1 MGNYY
6 FTTLHR
12 IVLHFATVSR
22 LSLNVDKLI
31 RRVSCLER
39 NRTKKMK
46 KNLRT
51 VLTLFVLCLAVRGI
65 TSCSK
70 DDDNEPIVYHET
82 SVQGKVN
89 DAVVSFSGINAKDFS
104 DRSTTRFIVPLGEK
118 EVSDFSWEVKLVDNP
133 DSVVTL
139 FLYVH
144 NIKRDNIMIYSPNNG
159 GEIQTDDTCYLEVK
173 NKKTGHTD
181 IYHPK
186 DHSPVSAKWTYF
198 VVTADAK
205 FEKRRGVT
213 ITRDGYDWPGIEGFM
228 DGTLHDDST
237 PARKITL
244 HLDFKLY

>member
-1 MGNYY
+1 MEIRV
-6 FTTLHR
+6 F
-12 IVLHFATVSR
+12 S
-22 LSLNVDKLI
+22 KLI
-31 RRVSCLER
+31 VCMCLV
-39 NRTKKMK
+39 T
-46 KNLRT
+46 
-51 VLTLFVLCLAVRGI
+51 FVI
-65 TSCSK
+65 SSCSK

-89 DAVVSFSGINAKDFS
+89 DAVVSFSGINEKDFS

-139 FLYVH
+139 FLYIH
-144 NIKRDNIMIYSPNNG
+144 NIKEETSVIYSPNNG
-159 GEIQTDDTCYLEVK
+159 GEIQTDDTCYLEVT

-186 DHSPVSAKWTYF
+186 DHSPVFVKRTYF
-198 VVTADAK
+198 EVTADKK
-205 FEKRRGVT
+205 FEKRPGIT
-213 ITRDGYDWPGIEGFM
+213 ITRYGYDWPGIKGFM

>member
-1 MGNYY
+1 MEMRV
-6 FTTLHR
+6 F
-12 IVLHFATVSR
+12 S
-22 LSLNVDKLI
+22 KLI
-31 RRVSCLER
+31 VCMCLV
-39 NRTKKMK
+39 T
-46 KNLRT
+46 
-51 VLTLFVLCLAVRGI
+51 FVI
-65 TSCSK
+65 SSCSK

-89 DAVVSFSGINAKDFS
+89 DAVVSFSGINEKDFS

-139 FLYVH
+139 FLYIH
-144 NIKRDNIMIYSPNNG
+144 NIKEETSVIYSPNNG
-159 GEIQTDDTCYLEVK
+159 GEIQTDDTCYLEVT

-186 DHSPVSAKWTYF
+186 DHSPVFVKRTYF
-198 VVTADAK
+198 EVTADKK
-205 FEKRRGVT
+205 FEKRPGIT
-213 ITRDGYDWPGIEGFM
+213 ITRYGYDWPGIKGFM

>member
-1 MGNYY
+1 
-6 FTTLHR
+6 
-12 IVLHFATVSR
+12 
-22 LSLNVDKLI
+22 
-31 RRVSCLER
+31 
-39 NRTKKMK
+39 MK
-46 KNLRT
+46 RKLRT
-51 VLTLFVLCLAVRGI
+51 VLALFVLCLAVSTV

-139 FLYVH
+139 FLYIH
-144 NIKRDNIMIYSPNNG
+144 NIKEETSVIYSPNNG
-159 GEIQTDDTCYLEVK
+159 GEIQTDDTCYLEVT

-186 DHSPVSAKWTYF
+186 DHSPVFVKRTYF
-198 VVTADAK
+198 EVTDDAK
-205 FEKRRGVT
+205 FEKRPGVT
-213 ITRDGYDWPGIEGFM
+213 ITRYGYDWSGVEGFM

>member
-1 MGNYY
+1 
-6 FTTLHR
+6 
-12 IVLHFATVSR
+12 
-22 LSLNVDKLI
+22 
-31 RRVSCLER
+31 
-39 NRTKKMK
+39 MK
-46 KNLRT
+46 RKLRT
-51 VLTLFVLCLAVRGI
+51 VLALFVLCLAVSTV

-139 FLYVH
+139 FLYIH
-144 NIKRDNIMIYSPNNG
+144 NIKEETSVIYSPNNG
-159 GEIQTDDTCYLEVK
+159 GEIQTDDTCYLEVT

-186 DHSPVSAKWTYF
+186 DHSPVFVKRTYF
-198 VVTADAK
+198 EVTDDAK
-205 FEKRRGVT
+205 FEKRPGVT
-213 ITRDGYDWPGIEGFM
+213 ITRYGYDWPGIKGFM

>member
-1 MGNYY
+1 
-6 FTTLHR
+6 
-12 IVLHFATVSR
+12 
-22 LSLNVDKLI
+22 
-31 RRVSCLER
+31 
-39 NRTKKMK
+39 MK

-51 VLTLFVLCLAVRGI
+51 VLTLFVLCLAVWGI

-104 DRSTTRFIVPLGEK
+104 DRSTKRFIVPLGEK
-118 EVSDFSWEVKLVDNP
+118 EVSFSWEVKLVDNP

-144 NIKRDNIMIYSPNNG
+144 DIKRDDNRMIYSPNNG
-159 GEIQTDDTCYLEVK
+159 GEIQTDDTCYLEVT

-186 DHSPVSAKWTYF
+186 DHSPAFVKWTYF
-198 VVTADAK
+198 EVTADKK
-205 FEKRRGVT
+205 FEKRPGVT
-213 ITRDGYDWPGIEGFM
+213 ITRYGYDWSGIEGFM